1 MTALGSPGQQ
11 LGLGMWLR
19 ESATFDNFVPGS
31 NDVLLQAL
39 RQACDDHQGFI
50 FFWGPDGEGKSHLL
64 QAACNRVGEGSV
76 FLPLGE
82 PGLVP
87 EMLDGL
93 EQMRLVAIDNLAAV
107 AGDRTWE
114 TALFNLYNRIRDQG
128 RGVLIVAA
136 EQPLASVGLTLPDL
150 QSRLAW
156 GLVFQLRVLSD
167 EQKISALQQRAR
179 GRGIELNEDVA
190 TYLLRHCRRDMA
202 GLFEL
207 LDRLDQASL
216 AEQRRLTIPFVKL
229 CLEKDAKHN

>member
-1 MTALGSPGQQ
+1 MAVAGTPGQQ

-31 NDVLLQAL
+31 NEVLLQAL
-39 RQACDDHQGFI
+39 RQSCDDGQGFI

-64 QAACNRVGEGSV
+64 QAACNQVGSGSV

-93 EQMRLVAIDNLAAV
+93 EQMKLVAIDNLAAI
-107 AGDRTWE
+107 AGDAAWE
-114 TALFNLYNRIRDQG
+114 TALFNLYNRLRDQG

-136 EQPLASVGLTLPDL
+136 EQPLASVGLQLPDL

-156 GLVFQLRVLSD
+156 GLVFQLIVLSD

-179 GRGIELNEDVA
+179 GRGIELNDDVA
-190 TYLLRHCRRDMA
+190 NYLLRHCRRDMA

-207 LDRLDQASL
+207 LDKLDQASL
-216 AEQRRLTIPFVKL
+216 AEQRRLTIPFVKT
-229 CLEKDAKHN
+229 CLN